1 MIKRLTT
8 ISTEFIGNTAV
19 AFQLLPHHPLRLKR
33 WSYKHIGG
41 LSLPCTVF
49 VAMPKIPLKQWQK
62 LECLRYVL
70 AVVLAIVTYW
80 VNGLWFVPVFLMA
93 VYYFDYSK
101 EVLASP
107 YALPIPFVSDCV
119 AVPLLLVDS
128 AGITYLR
135 DIACLRDD
143 VKGDK
148 ITIKPPKQI
157 LFNEIGCFGTD
168 SKNLFVFDH
177 TQKPP
182 TSQQMNAM
190 TLLVLIDEVFYRLPM
205 YELVCWLNEELLAQQ
220 PTPAIEPI

>member
-1 MIKRLTT
+1 ML
-8 ISTEFIGNTAV
+8 AV
-19 AFQLLPHHPLRLKR
+19 A
-33 WSYKHIGG
+33 
-41 LSLPCTVF
+41 
-49 VAMPKIPLKQWQK
+49 M
-62 LECLRYVL
+62 
-70 AVVLAIVTYW
+70 AVVMYW

-101 EVLASP
+101 AVFLSP
-107 YALPIPFVSDCV
+107 YALPIPFVSACV

-128 AGITYLR
+128 AGTSYLR